1 MKARR
6 ILVVED
12 DKLTQKLIADALRSA
27 GYVVDTAH
35 NGATAV
41 KSARENE
48 PDLVTLDIHLAKD
61 SPDDS
66 WDGFSVASWLRRVN
80 EGKPTPIIIVVSGLD
95 PGQNIESAASVSA
108 YTFLPKQVEK
118 KKHIHQAIEKF
129 VHAIAAQ
136 RNHHADRHSFA
147 HLKSRDGLTRPRN
160 DRLLAGD
167 LANLARRRID
177 QLGIL
182 RGLAHSHVDDDLL
195 QLGSRHGIVE
205 VELFHE
211 RRQYVLV
218 IAVAHT

>member
-1 MKARR
+1 MKAKR

-12 DKLTQKLIADALRSA
+12 DKVTQKIIADVLRSA
-27 GYVVDTAH
+27 GYEVDTAH

-108 YTFLPKQVEK
+108 YTFLPKPVEK
-118 KKHIHQAIEKF
+118 KKLLE
-129 VHAIAAQ
+129 VVAAALEQ
-136 RNHHADRHSFA
+136 IPPT
-147 HLKSRDGLTRPRN
+147 SR
-160 DRLLAGD
+160 
-167 LANLARRRID
+167 
-177 QLGIL
+177 
-182 RGLAHSHVDDDLL
+182 
-195 QLGSRHGIVE
+195 
-205 VELFHE
+205 
-211 RRQYVLV
+211 
-218 IAVAHT
+218 

>member
-66 WDGFSVASWLRRVN
+66 WDGFSVASWLRRIN
-80 EGKPTPIIIVVSGLD
+80 EGRPVPIIVVVSGLD
-95 PGQNIESAASVSA
+95 PGQNIENAASVGA
-108 YTFLPKQVEK
+108 YTFMPKPVEK
-118 KKHIHQAIEKF
+118 KKLLEI
-129 VHAIAAQ
+129 VAA
-136 RNHHADRHSFA
+136 A
-147 HLKSRDGLTRPRN
+147 LE
-160 DRLLAGD
+160 
-167 LANLARRRID
+167 
-177 QLGIL
+177 QLPPPN
-182 RGLAHSHVDDDLL
+182 R
-195 QLGSRHGIVE
+195 
-205 VELFHE
+205 
-211 RRQYVLV
+211 
-218 IAVAHT
+218 